1 MERQAGCPTGAGRN
15 RLPVL
20 RGAPGHRPWRVI
32 LAGALLSLLAGAG
45 FPQADDPISTVMALE
60 SGLGARIGLAVN
72 DLQSGQRWEYRASER
87 FPLSSTF
94 KPLACA
100 ALLARVDQGLERL
113 DRQVA
118 FTAQDLVSYSPV
130 TESRLEGMTLGELCA
145 ATITLSDNTAGNLVL
160 AAIGGPAGLT
170 AFLRMRGDPVTRLDR
185 WETDLNEAIP
195 GDPRDT
201 TTPAAIAGLMEQ
213 LVLGTVLA
221 DESRD
226 QLTTWL
232 WGNAVGDDL
241 LRAGIPGGWGIGDK
255 TGAGGFGSRSIVA
268 VLWPPARQP
277 IVVAVYITDTEA
289 SFEERN
295 AAIAQIGRAIARWVS
310 N

>member
-1 MERQAGCPTGAGRN
+1 
-15 RLPVL
+15 LPVL
-20 RGAPGHRPWRVI
+20 RAATGLRHWRII

-45 FPQADDPISTVMALE
+45 YPQAGDPISTVIALE
-60 SGLGARIGLAVN
+60 SNLGARIGLAVK
-72 DLQSGQRWEYRASER
+72 DLQSGEHWEYRASER

-118 FTAQDLVSYSPV
+118 VTAQDLVSYSPV
-130 TESRLEGMTLGELCA
+130 TEARLEGMTLAELCEA
-145 ATITLSDNTAGNLVL
+145 AITLSDNTAGNLVL
-160 AAIGGPAGLT
+160 TAIGGPAGLT
-170 AFLRMRGDPVTRLDR
+170 AFLRTLGDPVTRLDR
-185 WETDLNEAIP
+185 WETDLNEGIP

-213 LVLGTVLA
+213 LVLGEEVLA
-221 DESRD
+221 DGSRV

-232 WGNAVGDDL
+232 RGNAVGDDL
-241 LRAGIPGGWGIGDK
+241 LRAGIPAEWDVGDK

-268 VLWPPARQP
+268 VLWPPARRP
-277 IVVAVYITDTEA
+277 IVVAAYITDTEA
-289 SFEERN
+289 SFEARN
-295 AAIAQIGRAIARWVS
+295 AAIAEIGRAIARWVS